1 MISIEEYYH
10 FWYYMDELLM
20 SELCPCRVG
29 VHGETTE
36 QTEEREAETAGAK
49 SS

>member
-1 MISIEEYYH
+1 
-10 FWYYMDELLM
+10 M

-36 QTEEREAETAGAK
+36 QTEEGKAEAAWSEST
-49 SS
+49 